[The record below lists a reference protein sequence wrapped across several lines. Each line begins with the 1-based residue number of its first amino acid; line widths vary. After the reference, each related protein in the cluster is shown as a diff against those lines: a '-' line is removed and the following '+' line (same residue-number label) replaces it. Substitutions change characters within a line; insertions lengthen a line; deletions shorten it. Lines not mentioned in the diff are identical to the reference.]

1 MIEFNYK
8 LLKMEFKE
16 QKTQIVALLKK
27 GDRME
32 IAKNANVS
40 IGTTRAMLLRNSIDE
55 MSASELK
62 AWASAIEF
70 INAKLN
76 SKDKVRR
83 QTEKL
88 LERM

>member
-40 IGTTRAMLLRNSIDE
+40 IGTARAMLLRNSIDE

-62 AWASAIEF
+62 AWASAIEYV
-70 INAKLN
+70 NTKLN

>member
-40 IGTTRAMLLRNSIDE
+40 IGTTRAMLLRSSIDE

-62 AWASAIEF
+62 AWASAIEYV
-70 INAKLN
+70 NTKLN